1 MTRHRHLN
9 AAAPAPTRPR
19 GFTLIEIMVVIA
31 IIGLL
36 ATIIA
41 PNVVNKFKQAQITTT
56 KTKMANVKQTL
67 DEYRM
72 KHTKLPD
79 NLDVLLEPDEKNLGE
94 PYLEQENI
102 QDAWGN
108 PFQFV
113 KQGNKFD
120 IISLGAD
127 GIEGGENEDADIHS
141 NKSEMP

>member
-1 MTRHRHLN
+1 MTRHRHHEVV
-9 AAAPAPTRPR
+9 AGSPASRA

-56 KTKMANVKQTL
+56 KSKMANVKQAL

-72 KHTKLPD
+72 KHSKLPD
-79 NLDVLLEPDEKNLGE
+79 SLDVLLEPDEKNLGD
-94 PYLEQENI
+94 PYVEQDNLL
-102 QDAWGN
+102 DAWGQ

-127 GIEGGENEDADIHS
+127 GIEGGENEDADLHS

>member
-1 MTRHRHLN
+1 MTHHRQARP
-9 AAAPAPTRPR
+9 AASA

-41 PNVVNKFKQAQITTT
+41 PNVVRHFKEAQVTTT
-56 KTKMANVKQTL
+56 KTKMATVKQAL

-79 NLDVLLEPDEKNLGE
+79 SLEVLLEPDEKAMGNA
-94 PYLEQENI
+94 YLEQENI

-108 PFQFV
+108 PFQFT

-127 GIEGGENEDADIHS
+127 GIEGGENEDADLHS
-141 NKSEMP
+141 NKSEMPGN

>member
-1 MTRHRHLN
+1 MTRHRQLRPFSPG
-9 AAAPAPTRPR
+9 PASRA

-41 PNVVNKFKQAQITTT
+41 PNVVRHFKEAQVTATKAKMTT
-56 KTKMANVKQTL
+56 VKQML
-67 DEYRM
+67 DEYKM

-79 NLDVLLEPDEKNLGE
+79 SLDVLLEPDEKNLGDA
-94 PYLEQENI
+94 YLEQENI

-108 PFQFV
+108 PFQYV

-120 IISLGAD
+120 LVSLGAD
-127 GIEGGENEDADIHS
+127 GV
-141 NKSEMP
+141 

>member
-1 MTRHRHLN
+1 MKLPLRSR
-9 AAAPAPTRPR
+9 PARPA

-36 ATIIA
+36 MTIVA
-41 PNVVNKFKQAQITTT
+41 PNVMRHFKEAQVTTT
-56 KTKMANVKQTL
+56 KSKMATVKQAL

-72 KHTKLPD
+72 KRTKLPD
-79 NLDVLLEPDEKNLGE
+79 SLDVLLEPDDKNLGDA
-94 PYLEQENI
+94 YLEQENI

-108 PFQFV
+108 PFQYV

-141 NKSEMP
+141 NKSEMPGN

>member
-1 MTRHRHLN
+1 MTHHRQPR
-9 AAAPAPTRPR
+9 PASRA

-41 PNVVNKFKQAQITTT
+41 PNVVRHFKEAQVTTT
-56 KTKMANVKQTL
+56 KTKMAGVKQAL

-79 NLDVLLEPDEKNLGE
+79 TLDALLEPDEKNLGE

-102 QDAWGN
+102 EDAWGQT
-108 PFQFV
+108 FQYT

-120 IISLGAD
+120 LVSLGAD
-127 GIEGGENEDADIHS
+127 GVEGGENEDADIHS
-141 NKSEMP
+141 QKSEMPGG

>member
-1 MTRHRHLN
+1 MTHHRQRR
-9 AAAPAPTRPR
+9 PASRA

-41 PNVVNKFKQAQITTT
+41 PNVMRHFREAQVTTT
-56 KTKMANVKQTL
+56 KAKMTNVKQAIE
-67 DEYRM
+67 EYRM
-72 KHTKLPD
+72 KNSKLPD
-79 NLDVLLEPDEKNLGE
+79 SLDILLEPDEKNMGNG
-94 PYLEQENI
+94 YLEEQENI

-108 PFQFV
+108 TLQYV

-120 IISLGAD
+120 LMSLGAD

-141 NKSEMP
+141 SKSAMSGN

>member
-1 MTRHRHLN
+1 MTHHRQRR
-9 AAAPAPTRPR
+9 PASRA

-41 PNVVNKFKQAQITTT
+41 PNVVRHFKEAQVTTT
-56 KTKMANVKQTL
+56 KTKMATVKQAL

-79 NLDVLLEPDEKNLGE
+79 SLDALLEPDEKNLGE

-102 QDAWGN
+102 EDAWGQT
-108 PFQFV
+108 FQYT

-120 IISLGAD
+120 LVSLGAD
-127 GIEGGENEDADIHS
+127 GVEGGENEDADIHTQ
-141 NKSEMP
+141 KSEMAGN

>member
-1 MTRHRHLN
+1 MTHHRHRR
-9 AAAPAPTRPR
+9 PASRA

-41 PNVVNKFKQAQITTT
+41 PNVVRHFKEAQVTTT
-56 KTKMANVKQTL
+56 KTKMATVKQAL

-79 NLDVLLEPDEKNLGE
+79 SLDVLLEPDEKNLGDA
-94 PYLEQENI
+94 YLEQENI
-102 QDAWGN
+102 EDAWGQT
-108 PFQFV
+108 FQYT

-120 IISLGAD
+120 LVSLGAD
-127 GIEGGENEDADIHS
+127 GVEGGENEDADIHS
-141 NKSEMP
+141 NKSENPGN